1 MISPGESTA
10 SANQPVELERS
21 CFQGSKLPRSF
32 FLLLVVLAGIFG
44 LPGCAKKEAM
54 VVVPDVSQQ
63 DPDQAQRVL
72 AANKLK
78 PGTISGGSGVGAY
91 VASQSPPAGTQVAAN
106 STVDLVVELPV
117 TVPALTGSSLPDA
130 VVMLQ
135 GLGLR
140 VAFVRKPTVNPFSKT
155 KVEQQDPA
163 ANASVHRNTIVTLTV
178 TTPPDFGALLGLAAK
193 EPAYQNLK
201 PEYKNVLDA
210 FLGNPSTPRSM
221 DSMSTP
227 SSPNTPNSPSTPT
240 Q

>member
-10 SANQPVELERS
+10 SANQPVGLERS
-21 CFQGSKLPRSF
+21 CFQGSKLPRPF
-32 FLLLVVLAGIFG
+32 FLLLVVLAGTFG

-63 DPDQAQRVL
+63 DPDQAQRAL

-78 PGTISGGSGVGAY
+78 PGTISGGSGAGAY
-91 VASQSPPAGTQVAAN
+91 VVSQSPPAGTQVAAN

-221 DSMSTP
+221 DSPSTP